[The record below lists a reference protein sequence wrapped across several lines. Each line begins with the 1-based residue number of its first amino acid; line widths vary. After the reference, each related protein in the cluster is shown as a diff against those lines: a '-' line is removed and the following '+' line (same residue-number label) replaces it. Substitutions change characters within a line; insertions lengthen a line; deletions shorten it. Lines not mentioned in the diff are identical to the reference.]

1 MIKTV
6 NIQFAIYSR
15 ICYTCFMAEMLK
27 LRVDFKELQVLK
39 KDFKFKR
46 PSQVIA
52 AVRTTLNDEAFAV
65 MHKARKEIMPRVFNI
80 RNAWVQ
86 SSVLVKK
93 AVGRNVRA
101 MQAITGARKKW
112 GRNRG
117 KSFIGLR
124 EQEFGAIKRSPDI
137 STLEARGG
145 SIKKRVRP
153 SARYNR
159 LGNIE
164 RASEYPGSSPEHRI
178 IVMLRTLADQNFK
191 GGMFIR
197 KSRRFKTG
205 IYKFKGRGRKARTGG
220 ILKPIRMIKDL
231 SKSSVRIPAKPWLK
245 TSTKRAITQKVI
257 SRFWLRNVRH
267 FTKKTK

>member
-1 MIKTV
+1 
-6 NIQFAIYSR
+6 
-15 ICYTCFMAEMLK
+15 MAEMLK
-27 LRVDFKELQVLK
+27 LKVDFKELQVLK

-65 MHKARKEIMPRVFNI
+65 MNRARKEVLPRIFHI
-80 RNAWVQ
+80 RNAWVA
-86 SSVLVKK
+86 SSILVTK

-101 MQAITGARKKW
+101 MQAITGAKKRW

-117 KSFIGLR
+117 KPFKGLR
-124 EQEFGAIKRSPDI
+124 DQEFGATKSSPDI

-159 LGNIE
+159 LGSIE
-164 RASEYPGSSPEHRI
+164 RASDYPGSSPEHRI
-178 IVMLRTLADQNFK
+178 IVMLRDLAGQNFK

-205 IYKFKGRGRKARTGG
+205 IYKFKGRGRKARQGG
-220 ILKPIRMIKDL
+220 VIKPIRMIKDL
-231 SKSSVRIPAKPWLK
+231 SKDTIRIPAKPWLK
-245 TSTKRAITQKVI
+245 TSNKKALTQKVI
-257 SRFWLRNVRH
+257 SRFWLRNVRR